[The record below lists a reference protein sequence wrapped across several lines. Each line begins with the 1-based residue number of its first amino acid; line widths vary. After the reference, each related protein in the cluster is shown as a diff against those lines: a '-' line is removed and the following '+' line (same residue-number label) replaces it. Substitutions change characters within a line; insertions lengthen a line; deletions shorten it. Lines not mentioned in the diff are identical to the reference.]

1 MWCAATATVHFSAA
15 VVFFQSASLRFWR
28 RAVASAT
35 LASNC
40 LASASPLAPM
50 ISPLGLCLYG
60 VDERHPR
67 SIAQATTRRFPLDAE
82 GELGDADVGHSWPCG
97 RGYGR
102 AAFGPPRRSAP
113 VFLP

>member
-1 MWCAATATVHFSAA
+1 
-15 VVFFQSASLRFWR
+15 
-28 RAVASAT
+28 
-35 LASNC
+35 C

-60 VDERHPR
+60 VVERHPI

-102 AAFGPPRRSAP
+102 AAFGPPPALRACVPSLISHTLQSIAWAECLIQAVRRKPPGS
-113 VFLP
+113 